1 MSPAPPVKGA
11 PAPPPRRSY
20 RVPWAELLRKVFAV
34 DVLACPKCEGR
45 LEMIAFISDQG
56 IARKILEHLEL
67 DAPPVAA
74 ARRVPESIDPTP
86 DYDVADPVY
95 EA

>member
-1 MSPAPPVKGA
+1 
-11 PAPPPRRSY
+11 
-20 RVPWAELLRKVFAV
+20 
-34 DVLACPKCEGR
+34 
-45 LEMIAFISDQG
+45 MIAFISDQG

-67 DAPPVAA
+67 DATGPPVAA

-86 DYDVADPVY
+86 DDDVADPVY